1 MAGFGMTSR
10 LLLRASLRSLYQQPL
25 QLCMLLAGIMLG
37 IAVVTAMQ
45 LSTQSARLSYQ
56 YASQQ
61 LAGGASHQIAAPE
74 GIPASVY
81 TQLKRA
87 PEQWPLLPVVEFSV
101 QLHSGEQLRLTGLDF
116 LAEQQLRAAGQG
128 MFSAGGGWAVTLLQP
143 AVWLGASTAQQLGL
157 VPGDQL
163 TLMTPVGERSIK
175 LAGTL
180 DDRAQPLLAQRVLM
194 DIGQALALS
203 NQPEVLSYLLLLPPL
218 QGSVTAGWSEA
229 MLQQLRSQL
238 PADIHLQALDNP
250 QPARL
255 GDALYFNLNAMALLA
270 LLLGTLIVLS
280 AVWLS
285 LLQRRPLFAAL
296 RLAGVSARQ
305 LYGFLLLETLLL
317 AGLASGAGLALGV
330 VIADQLLPLL
340 VQSQAAFAAPPLA
353 RLSLSWLDIVR
364 LGSLGC
370 GSALLAAVWPCW
382 QLARQ
387 SPLTLQAAPVA
398 ALDEA
403 KRPLTSR
410 WAALVLSLL
419 AVVLVMQSQLLAVYL
434 GTGLLA
440 LLAALLTTP
449 LLQGLAAACVVLI
462 KRSGVGA
469 RHPLLLMV
477 PRDCLRQ
484 QVYSKG
490 VMWVLMLAL
499 SVSLAVTGMTDSFHT
514 AFQSW
519 IGQRLNAQVYIS
531 PSDRD
536 GSARGTGLRTTL
548 VEQLLADPQVKA
560 VTRRARQPLT
570 LAGLSLFI
578 YGVDFPPAARTAYQ
592 FRQGD
597 SETLWQGFQSGSEV
611 LISEPLANHLQ
622 LGRGDYLSLPLASG
636 EQTFKI
642 AGVYYDYG
650 SYQGQILI
658 SYPAFQR
665 HWPEVPLGGV
675 RLYLHNPDQAE
686 SFARQ
691 PVLQPYEVR
700 LAGPIIRRSEQL
712 FEQTFLIT
720 DALQLL
726 LLVVA
731 LVAMV
736 SNLLALQLHRQ
747 PELQRYRALGLSR
760 AMRAGLLMG
769 QALLLALS
777 AGLLAWLLGELMAWV
792 LAERVQLLAFGWT
805 VPWQFAPERGLIALL
820 LGVIVALLAALYPA
834 FKEVKS

>member
-1 MAGFGMTSR
+1 MTSR

-61 LAGGASHQIAAPE
+61 LASGARYQIRSAGGIA
-74 GIPASVY
+74 ASVY
-81 TQLKRA
+81 ARLKRA
-87 PEQWPLLPVVEFSV
+87 PEQWPLLPVVEFPV
-101 QLHSGEQLRLTGLDF
+101 QLPGGEQLQLTGLDF
-116 LAEQQLRAAGQG
+116 LAEQQLRTAGQRV
-128 MFSAGGGWAVTLLQP
+128 FSGGGSWNATLLQS
-143 AVWLGASTAQQLGL
+143 AVWLGESTAQQLGL
-157 VPGDQL
+157 MLGDQL
-163 TLMTPVGERSIK
+163 TLTTPVGERSLK

-180 DDRAQPLLAQRVLM
+180 DDRTQPLLAQRILM
-194 DIGQALALS
+194 DMGQALALS
-203 NQPEVLSYLLLLPPL
+203 NQPEVLSYLLLPPP
-218 QGSVTAGWSEA
+218 QGSAIARWPEV
-229 MLQQLRSQL
+229 MLQKLRSQL
-238 PADIHLQALDNP
+238 PPDTHLQPLENP

-296 RLAGVSARQ
+296 RLAGVSGRQ
-305 LYGFLLLETLLL
+305 LYGFLLLETLVL
-317 AGLASGAGLALGV
+317 AGLASAAGLALGV

-340 VQSQAAFAAPPLA
+340 VQSQAAFTAPPLA
-353 RLSLSWLDIVR
+353 RLSLNWGDIIR
-364 LGSLGC
+364 FGLLGC
-370 GSALLAAVWPCW
+370 GSALLAAAWPCW

-387 SPLTLQAAPVA
+387 SPLALQAAPVA
-398 ALDEA
+398 ALNEV
-403 KRPLTSR
+403 KRPLVLR
-410 WAALVLSLL
+410 GAVLVLMPL
-419 AVVLVMQSQLLAVYL
+419 AIVLVMQSQLLAVYL

-449 LLQGLAAACVVLI
+449 LLQGLAAVCVVLI
-462 KRSGVGA
+462 QRSGVGA

-514 AFQSW
+514 AFQGW
-519 IGQRLNAQVYIS
+519 IGQRLNAQVYTS
-531 PSDRD
+531 PPDRD
-536 GSARGTGLRTTL
+536 APGQKAGLSTML
-548 VEQLLADPQVKA
+548 VEQLLTDPQVKA
-560 VTRRARQPLT
+560 VARRARQPLT

-622 LGRGDYLSLPLASG
+622 LGRGDYLSLPLVSG
-636 EQTFKI
+636 EQSFKI

-650 SYQGQILI
+650 SYQGQVLI

-665 HWPEVPLGGV
+665 HWPEVPLGGI

-691 PVLQPYEVR
+691 PVLKPYEVR

-769 QALLLALS
+769 QALLLAFS
-777 AGLLAWLLGELMAWV
+777 AGLLAWLLGELMAWL

-820 LGVIVALLAALYPA
+820 LGLIVALLAALYPA